1 MARVLGRSLFFAISL
16 AFFSPARADPILM
29 FLVGMA
35 KEIASIP
42 AASQPAVMSPDLP
55 QTYPGTTVPP
65 EGLRRLIDE
74 SFTYLSAAQ
83 RAEVFEALNAE
94 LLKPANA
101 MVRGPIIETF
111 AARAFQVRTAQQQL
125 EKLSPR
131 EMNALAADF
140 QKEAKTLPE
149 EDLAQ
154 LRQALE
160 KNLLPVPVDLNRLLL
175 IALD

>member
-1 MARVLGRSLFFAISL
+1 MARVLGRSLFLAVFL
-16 AFFSPARADPILM
+16 AFFSPARADPLLM
-29 FLVGMA
+29 FLFGVA

-42 AASQPAVMSPDLP
+42 PAAQPLGTAPELP

-74 SFTYLSAAQ
+74 SFTYLSDGQ

-101 MVRGPIIETF
+101 TLRGPIIETF
-111 AARAFQVRTAQQQL
+111 SARAFQVRTAQQQL

-131 EMNALAADF
+131 QMQVLAADF
-140 QKEAKTLPE
+140 QKEAKALPE
-149 EDLAQ
+149 EELAQ

-160 KNLLPVPVDLNRLLL
+160 KNLLPVPGDLNRLLL
-175 IALD
+175 TTLD